1 MIFIIHTKIFGLKE
15 KKKIIYDEEEHKNNN
30 TISEKMDDEDECNVG
45 QIFNDS
51 VIEKIEG
58 IKKNENI
65 EINPNMDEEF

>member
-1 MIFIIHTKIFGLKE
+1 
-15 KKKIIYDEEEHKNNN
+15 
-30 TISEKMDDEDECNVG
+30 MDDEDECNVG

-51 VIEKIEG
+51 VIAKIEG